1 MQGGV
6 FSLANSLTKLMS
18 PRSVAIVGV
27 SERPGAAGTRV
38 WNNLHKLGFS
48 GPVYPVNPKY
58 TSFGGAPCYPSLSA
72 LPETVDAVF
81 LGVPAAAGPDLVQ
94 EAGRLGIGAAF
105 LNANGYADGDDEG
118 KALQRRIVESARRYG
133 MALSGPNNL
142 GLVNIHARTA
152 MWTPM
157 HMRMN
162 KPGPVGLISQSGSVA
177 MALAEDERDLGFAYL
192 VTTGNEA
199 GATVADYLDVMVRD
213 DKVQVIMLF
222 LETVR
227 DPALLAQAARE
238 AARRGKRI
246 LALKLGTSEGGRALV
261 QAHTGSLAGE
271 DRLYDAFFKSL
282 GIVRVRDLDEMLET
296 ATLFVS
302 RCAAPPAPGTAIM
315 TLSGGEAALLADIG
329 QDVGLAYAPLSPET
343 LAKMRPAFPPHST
356 VANPI
361 DGWGLG
367 FSEENFRI
375 ILQALM
381 DDPSLGTL
389 GFVVDAP
396 GHGGCD
402 THIALVMGRICAD
415 VLAGTGS
422 DKRLIFVNNISGT
435 GVNTEVR
442 EVLDAAGIAYLS
454 GMPSALKAIHNLVN
468 APPVRLAAAAGA
480 TPAALPDDEP
490 GRFQA
495 LRDAGVP
502 MVRSEQAANARAAVA
517 AAERLGYP
525 VALKGIADHLPHKS
539 DLGLVRLGLR
549 DAAGVDAAYA
559 ALRAILDE
567 HALPGAAGE
576 IVVQKMAG
584 AGVELILAVRNDAR
598 FGSFTIAGPGGVLVE
613 ISNQASMRI
622 GPVSVDE
629 ARAML
634 RETAAGRLLD
644 GVRGQGPWDIEA
656 AARAIAAFSR
666 LGHAYRDT
674 LAVLEINPLIVHEH
688 GASGVDLLLESHA
701 LPEEKPQ

>member
-1 MQGGV
+1 MR
-6 FSLANSLTKLMS
+6 
-18 PRSVAIVGV
+18 PRSIAIVGV

-38 WNNLHKLGFS
+38 WNNLRKLGFP

-58 TSFGGAPCYPSLSA
+58 ETFDGAACYPGLAA
-72 LPETVDAVF
+72 LPETVDVVF
-81 LGVPAAAGPDLVQ
+81 LAVPAAAGPDLVE

-105 LNANGYADGDDEG
+105 LNANGYADGDEHG
-118 KALQRRIVESARRYG
+118 KALQRRIVDSARRHG

-177 MALAEDERDLGFAYL
+177 MALAEDERELGFAYL

-213 DKVQVIMLF
+213 DNVQVILLF

-227 DPALLAQAARE
+227 DPALLASAARE

-271 DRLYDAFFKSL
+271 DRLYDAFFKHL

-296 ATLFVS
+296 ASLFVS
-302 RCAAPPAPGTAIM
+302 SCAAPPACGTAIM

-329 QDVGLAYAPLSPET
+329 HDVGLAYPPLSPET

-356 VANPI
+356 VANPV

-367 FSEENFRI
+367 FNEENFRI
-375 ILQALM
+375 ILRALM
-381 DDPSLGTL
+381 EDPGLGTL

-402 THIALVMGRICAD
+402 THFALIMGRVCAE
-415 VLAGTGS
+415 VLAKTASG
-422 DKRLIFVNNISGT
+422 KRLVFINNIAGT
-435 GVNTEVR
+435 GVNAEVR
-442 EVLDAAGIAYLS
+442 AVLDPAGIAYLS
-454 GMPSALKAIHNLVN
+454 GMPTALKAIRNLVD
-468 APPVRLAAAAGA
+468 APVARPEARAGEPLAV
-480 TPAALPDDEP
+480 LPGDEP

-495 LRDAGVP
+495 LRHAGVP
-502 MVRSEQAANARAAVA
+502 MTPSERVDDAASAADA
-517 AAERLGYP
+517 AQRLGYP
-525 VALKGIADHLPHKS
+525 VVLKGVADHLPHKS

-549 DAAGVDAAYA
+549 DAAAVGQAYA

-567 HALPGAAGE
+567 QALPGASGE

-584 AGVELILAVRNDAR
+584 SGVELIVGVRNDPR
-598 FGSFTIAGPGGVLVE
+598 FGSFVIAGPGGVLVE
-613 ISNQASMRI
+613 ISKQAGMRL
-622 GPVSVDE
+622 GPISAEE

-644 GVRGQGPWDIEA
+644 GVRGQGPWDIDA
-656 AARAIAAFSR
+656 AAEAIAAFSR
-666 LGHAYRDT
+666 FGHAHRDT
-674 LAVLEINPLIVHEH
+674 LAALEINPLIVQEH
-688 GASGVDLLLESHA
+688 GAVGVDLLLEPHTPA
-701 LPEEKPQ
+701 EENSI